1 MSRLLNFLLAASLA
15 VCLAVWAPARAA
27 EPGVQAPI
35 GLKLLDLPLPAGFA
49 DATRDLPQ
57 MRTIGERMTPPSNR
71 LLAVYMSQEDHQRAK
86 GGQAPAMQ
94 RYFMV
99 QTLRQAES
107 ATVSP
112 AEFAE
117 LKSVLR
123 QQYKGLVEQAGK
135 QVQGLLDSAAREIG
149 RDGGVE
155 SLSLKAG
162 EMKGLEV
169 FEERSNSISLLAAT
183 RFVVQAE
190 GRSQEVPMSMAITT
204 AVLKGK
210 LLYFY
215 AYAVYRD
222 VQDLDWLRSVTRD
235 WLTLADASNPP

>member
-1 MSRLLNFLLAASLA
+1 MSRLFSLVWAAGLVACLAALSPLTS
-15 VCLAVWAPARAA
+15 RAA

-35 GLKLLDLPLPAGFA
+35 GLKLLKLPLPAGFA
-49 DATRDLPQ
+49 DAMRDLPQ
-57 MRTIGERMTPPSNR
+57 MRAIGERVTPPSNR
-71 LLAVYMSQEDHQRAK
+71 LLALFMSQEDHQRAK

-107 ATVSP
+107 ASVSP

-117 LKSVLR
+117 VRTMLR
-123 QQYKGLVEQAGK
+123 QQYKSLVQQAGN
-135 QVQGLLDSAAREIG
+135 QVQGLLAS
-149 RDGGVE
+149 
-155 SLSLKAG
+155 
-162 EMKGLEV
+162 
-169 FEERSNSISLLAAT
+169 AT
-183 RFVVQAE
+183 RFVVQSE
-190 GRSQEVPMSMAITT
+190 GRSDEVPTSMAITT

-222 VQDLDWLRSVTRD
+222 AQDLDWLRGVTRD
-235 WLTLADASNPP
+235 WLTLASAGNPS